1 MSQQRVNLQY
11 SVMIEQLPA
20 EIGRLIKN
28 ANNKIN
34 SIGNIDLNDDGTA
47 DISLSTA
54 SQIEA
59 IRTTLAILDHEL
71 MDIDNMISGYIN
83 FKTKPRQEHTQE
95 ETEIYSEETV
105 LDDLESK
112 IENFKKNFVNKMDTN
127 DQITTKEYSDEQ
139 LVPQNG
145 T

>member
-20 EIGRLIKN
+20 ELGRLIKN

-34 SIGNIDLNDDGTA
+34 SISNIDLNDDDTA
-47 DISLSTA
+47 EISLSTT

-59 IRTTLAILDHEL
+59 LRTTLAVLDHEL
-71 MDIDNMISGYIN
+71 MDINSMISGYIN
-83 FKTKPRQEHTQE
+83 FKTKPRQEPTQE
-95 ETEIYSEETV
+95 ETELYSEETV

-139 LVPQNG
+139 PVPQNG